1 MPKRRESI
9 SIGTVSDFL
18 LPKLQIYS
26 IIIKKKTGKKFFP
39 NSDKNEDLIVI
50 HMKGENL
57 VCQTLIS
64 DPTRIL
70 KPFI

>member
-1 MPKRRESI
+1 MRIFEHI
-9 SIGTVSDFL
+9 L
-18 LPKLQIYS
+18 LLTALKYAEKTCVN